1 MIGLAFLSG
10 CMFLQP
16 LPTMSPPAWIQGTW
30 SFGEVGAGYTF
41 TATTVLMT
49 IGVTTLDM
57 GAIYRASGGVTEIIT
72 DTLYSFAVP
81 HETGDITY
89 EFRLVDANTIQ
100 LTERTAFSTTGP
112 IPLYRQ

>member
-1 MIGLAFLSG
+1 
-10 CMFLQP
+10 
-16 LPTMSPPAWIQGTW
+16 MSPPAWIQGTW